1 MAIFLNSPKN
11 DDFSFLGQK
20 FMIFFNN
27 CSELMIIFQIV
38 EVKTKKAK
46 KSHLFV
52 EFIVEN
58 CLIQYDCC

>member
-1 MAIFLNSPKN
+1 
-11 DDFSFLGQK
+11 
-20 FMIFFNN
+20 
-27 CSELMIIFQIV
+27 MIIFQIV
-38 EVKTKKAK
+38 EVKTKKAKKSK